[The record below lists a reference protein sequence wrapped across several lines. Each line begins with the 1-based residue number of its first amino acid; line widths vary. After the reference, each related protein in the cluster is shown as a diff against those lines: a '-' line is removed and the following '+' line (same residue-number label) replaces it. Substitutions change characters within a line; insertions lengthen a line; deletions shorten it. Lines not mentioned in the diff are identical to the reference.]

1 MASRQ
6 FFDPLTL
13 LRVAPVVSSSAAL
26 WFSHDQYFFLKVFL
40 RIEEH
45 DKVKP
50 VIPAYFR
57 KFFNGGVVR
66 LLPLYAITIGTGI
79 ANSYSR
85 PAAAHLWYACGAAF
99 ALAHFTFVPAVMWK
113 VEHLANEE
121 NDAKGTGAEYLK
133 KWLDVH
139 TIRSIVVDFP
149 AWLCFSI
156 AALKSLKSV

>member
-40 RIEEH
+40 HIEEH
-45 DKVKP
+45 KAEP
-50 VIPAYFR
+50 AIPAYFR
-57 KFFNGGVVR
+57 KFFNGGLAR

-139 TIRSIVVDFP
+139 MIRSVIVDFP
-149 AWLCFSI
+149 AWICFSI